1 MLRISQ
7 VGSDSEI
14 AAAGELIREYTAW
27 ATSLQASS
35 FAAPPFKDLESELA
49 TLPGIYGP
57 PSGRLL
63 LAMWDEQPAGC
74 VAFFAHDPQ
83 TCELRRLYVRPDFRG
98 CGIGTELVRT
108 LLQHAYQASFE
119 RIVLDSHIAMTDA
132 HALYKA
138 LGFREMEAPENFPEI
153 YLPYVLFMECELIN
167 RS

>member
-7 VGSDSEI
+7 VSSDSEI

-35 FAAPPFKDLESELA
+35 FEAPPFKDLESELA

-74 VAFFAHDPQ
+74 VAFFEHDAR
-83 TCELRRLYVRPDFRG
+83 TCELRRLYVRPNYRG
-98 CGIGTELVRT
+98 CGIGTELLKT
-108 LLQHAYQASFE
+108 LLEQAYQAGFE

-132 HALYKA
+132 HALYEA
-138 LGFREMEAPENFPEI
+138 FGFQVMAAPEDFPEI
-153 YLPYVLFMECELIN
+153 YLPYVLFMERQLIN
-167 RS
+167 ES